1 MLVADD
7 DADTL
12 TLISNAIEGLGFTVV
27 RADDGNEML
36 QMLAE
41 GNYQLIITDVAMPW
55 MTGLQVAHSARTA
68 GVLSPVIVMTA
79 SRIRHEDVA
88 LLGDNAVLLHK
99 PFSLSRLRDVV
110 HRLLTDRES
119 SAETRRE

>member
-1 MLVADD
+1 MEPRVLVADD
-7 DADTL
+7 DPDTL
-12 TLISNAIEGLGFTVV
+12 TLVSNAIEGLGCTVV

-36 QMLAE
+36 QMLAQ
-41 GNYQLIITDVAMPW
+41 GNYQLIITDIAMPW

-68 GVLSPVIVMTA
+68 GVSSPVIVMTA

-99 PFSLSRLRDVV
+99 PFSLSRLRDEAC
-110 HRLLTDRES
+110 RLLHRDCR
-119 SAETRRE
+119 

>member
-1 MLVADD
+1 MEPRVLVADD

-12 TLISNAIEGLGFTVV
+12 TLVSNAIEGLGYTVI

-68 GVLSPVIVMTA
+68 GVSSPVIVMTA

-110 HRLLTDRES
+110 RRLLTSDHECC
-119 SAETRRE
+119 